1 MTRKARLRVV
11 SGFIL
16 GIGLTGATAIY
27 VTSPPASELPAGYDI
42 TQTKRYRHDLELYG
56 GKANVQLDE
65 FRRWFQTL
73 WHGRSLA
80 GTIAFLSV
88 MTALAIRF
96 FSEHAPPDAT
106 GRD

>member
-1 MTRKARLRVV
+1 MTGLV
-11 SGFIL
+11 L
-16 GIGLTGATAIY
+16 GIGLTAAIIIY
-27 VTSPPASELPAGYDI
+27 VTSPSADELPAGYDV
-42 TQTKRYRHDLELYG
+42 TQTKQYRHDLELYG

-80 GTIAFLSV
+80 GTIACLSV

-96 FSEHAPPDAT
+96 FSERAPYDAT